1 MDYPIRFADQ
11 LRPQIRA
18 LRKKRGLTQGELG
31 HQLGVGQAR
40 IAEIERSPGTVS
52 FDQMLKLLSLLGAS
66 LELKDSL
73 PAEGIVK
80 PSSKSAEKRAN
91 SVANRGPRPPS
102 SGDWNQGSFSGA
114 SVLAALGSP
123 REPTAK
129 DLKKLLQMLNPDT
142 DVAPTSKRHHV
153 IRPKKGS
160 W

>member
-1 MDYPIRFADQ
+1 MDYPIRFTDQ

-52 FDQMLKLLSLLGAS
+52 VDQMLKLLSLLGAS
-66 LELKDSL
+66 LVLRDSL
-73 PAEGIVK
+73 PAEPAAEPDRKSIKK
-80 PSSKSAEKRAN
+80 PASGTAK
-91 SVANRGPRPPS
+91 GRPQVPS
-102 SGDWNQGSFSGA
+102 SGTWTQRTLSGGSVLVERNSSGA
-114 SVLAALGSP
+114 LK
-123 REPTAK
+123 AK
-129 DLKKLLQMLNPDT
+129 DLKDLQKLNPKAS
-142 DVAPTSKRHHV
+142 VAPTSARHYV